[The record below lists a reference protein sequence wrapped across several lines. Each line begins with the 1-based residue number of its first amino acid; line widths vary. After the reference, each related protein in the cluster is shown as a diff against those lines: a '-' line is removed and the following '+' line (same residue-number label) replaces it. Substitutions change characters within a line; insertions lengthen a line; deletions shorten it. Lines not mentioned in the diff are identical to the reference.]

1 LKQDQYAPVSVEE
14 QVAIIT
20 ASTRGFMDKVPVN
33 KVREFEKE
41 FTDIMNAAHRGVL
54 DNFRAGKFED
64 ADVATVKKVANDIAS
79 KY

>member
-1 LKQDQYAPVSVEE
+1 
-14 QVAIIT
+14 
-20 ASTRGFMDKVPVN
+20 MDKVPVN

-64 ADVATVKKVANDIAS
+64 ADVATVKKVAADLAS